1 MSCQLLPGY
10 QLSEGSVPD
19 RSILLKFLQISYGEL
34 FPEQH
39 DFSHLTRTVERH
51 FSKHTPLWWVE
62 PTDTATSKNSPL
74 LPLSSLF
81 SEPIACL
88 WMGNAIDQVTG
99 SRHTHIFLLYVMP
112 AHRHQGI
119 GSALMRH
126 AENWARARGDRQIGL
141 QVFQNNQR
149 AVSLYHHLGYQTQSL
164 WMVKGLE

>member
-1 MSCQLLPGY
+1 
-10 QLSEGSVPD
+10 VPD

-62 PTDTATSKNSPL
+62 PTDTTTSKHSPL
-74 LPLSSLF
+74 LPFSSLL

-99 SRHTHIFLLYVMP
+99 NRHTHIFLLYVMP

-119 GSALMRH
+119 GSALMRQ
-126 AENWARARGDRQIGL
+126 AENWARARGDCQIGL
-141 QVFQNNQR
+141 QVFENNQPALR
-149 AVSLYHHLGYQTQSL
+149 LYQHLGYQTQSL